1 MISASLVK
9 ELRELTGVGIME
21 CKQALVES
29 EGDLQLAIE
38 LLRKSSGDKAIKK
51 AERTAAEGI
60 IAVFSNGLTAC
71 MVEVNC
77 ETDFVAKDE
86 SFIEYAEEVVNK
98 LSNNTNVS
106 LEKLMEGDLEEKRE
120 RLIQNLGENIKGAVG
135 VIADDI
141 IAGIYTIIFLMIY
154 RIILY

>member
-38 LLRKSSGDKAIKK
+38 LLRKTSGDKALKK

-60 IAVFSNGLTAC
+60 IAVVSKDLTAC
-71 MVEVNC
+71 MAVSYTHLTLPTNREV
-77 ETDFVAKDE
+77 
-86 SFIEYAEEVVNK
+86 
-98 LSNNTNVS
+98 
-106 LEKLMEGDLEEKRE
+106 
-120 RLIQNLGENIKGAVG
+120 
-135 VIADDI
+135 
-141 IAGIYTIIFLMIY
+141 
-154 RIILY
+154 

>member
-38 LLRKSSGDKAIKK
+38 LLRKSSGDKAIRK
-51 AERTAAEGI
+51 AKRTAAEGI
-60 IAVFSNGLTAC
+60 IAVFSNCLTAC

-86 SFIEYAEEVVNK
+86 SFIEYAEEV
-98 LSNNTNVS
+98 NNAIMKHINNV
-106 LEKLMEGDLEEKRE
+106 
-120 RLIQNLGENIKGAVG
+120 
-135 VIADDI
+135 
-141 IAGIYTIIFLMIY
+141 
-154 RIILY
+154 